1 MQSLKTRNK
10 LAQKSA
16 FVLGGLCLLVSTIL
30 ITVSFLANRYLLLQ
44 QEAERGRMLAH
55 QSALEVGEVMAR
67 GDMIGLE
74 VNLEMLVS
82 LNQLRGA
89 RVYDTTERQV
99 GAAGDEVG
107 ASFSSE
113 VRAADQSLGRLHIYL
128 GDNRALARQQ
138 SVAVLLLLLALLLC
152 AFATVIGS
160 NLVRPVAARISAA
173 TSKLQGQMPSPP
185 GDEVAVLEQV
195 IADLPLDLLC
205 GEGPGL
211 SGDLAHLDS
220 AGLLYIRLDRLDSYA
235 DMLDEIT
242 LRRYLLFLQHLIA
255 TAAQPYAGEL
265 QVVRR
270 FGVLVS
276 FQGRHSAGSPVLR
289 AASSAWLCRLLA
301 TSLQTRV
308 RLKLDLSWCCG
319 LGEADSSRRGDFY
332 PALNCQP
339 VISDMETR
347 VTAQPGAILLTP
359 QAELESEAKQLLK
372 WKAGAGDSSVL
383 SGFARPAQGLLKRQH
398 GLLLQQM
405 LRTCAEYLG
414 PGGEQGHGSG
424 EIPIR

>member
-1 MQSLKTRNK
+1 MQSLKTRFR
-10 LAQKSA
+10 LTQKSA
-16 FVLGGLCLLVSTIL
+16 SVLGGLCLLVSTIL
-30 ITVSFLANRYLLLQ
+30 VTVSFLANRYLLLQ

-89 RVYDTTERQV
+89 RVYDTNERQV
-99 GAAGDEVG
+99 GAAGDEAG
-107 ASFSSE
+107 TRFSSE

-128 GDNRALARQQ
+128 EDNRALAQQQ

-160 NLVRPVAARISAA
+160 NLARPVAARISAA
-173 TSKLQGQMPSPP
+173 TSKLQRQVASPP

-205 GEGPGL
+205 GEGPGVG
-211 SGDLAHLDS
+211 GDLAHLDS
-220 AGLLYIRLDRLDSYA
+220 AGLLYIRLDMLDSYA
-235 DMLDEIT
+235 DLLDEIT

-301 TSLQTRV
+301 TSLQSRV
-308 RLKLDLSWCCG
+308 RLKLDSSWCCG

-347 VTAQPGAILLTP
+347 VKAQPGAILLTP
-359 QAELESEAKQLLK
+359 EAELENEAEQLLK
-372 WKAGAGDSSVL
+372 WKADAGGSSVL
-383 SGFARPAQGLLKRQH
+383 IGFARPLQGLLKRQH
-398 GLLLQQM
+398 GLLLEQI
-405 LRTCAEYLG
+405 LKTCAEYLG
-414 PGGEQGHGSG
+414 PGGEERHGTG
-424 EIPIR
+424 EVAIR